1 MGPNPPLG
9 SGPLSFTS
17 RAPSSFIFMGFNIVE
32 GEPAPPGQFT
42 LSSYTPNIRPQVDLN
57 QFMSISN
64 T

>member
-17 RAPSSFIFMGFNIVE
+17 RAPSSFIFMGFNMDE
-32 GEPAPPGQFT
+32 SEPAPPGQFT
-42 LSSYTPNIRPQVDLN
+42 LSSYILNIRPQIDLN
-57 QFMSISN
+57 LFMSIFN